1 MSGHMS
7 LLAHGNCGSSIEHN
21 VHKQWRCCGYVSGIA
36 SMTDV
41 TGFGLRGTMNLA
53 ERCNLK
59 GVVIDID
66 ALPIL
71 DGAST
76 LISDGQRSSLHGQ
89 NRAAIRIDAG
99 GGPMPPN
106 TEIILIRRQ
115 AAAFLQPCQLMQMAA
130 LAALLNLVIDAAII
144 GHLTSDYTGL
154 RLPEAANGTLLHVLR
169 ITRFLFD
176 DY

>member
-1 MSGHMS
+1 
-7 LLAHGNCGSSIEHN
+7 
-21 VHKQWRCCGYVSGIA
+21 
-36 SMTDV
+36 MTDV
-41 TGFGLRGTMNLA
+41 TGFGLARHAMNLA
-53 ERCNLK
+53 ERCKLK

-106 TEIILIRRQ
+106 TEIIFDPQTSGGLL
-115 AAAFLQPCQLMQMAA
+115 AACQKLMQMVCWQRS
-130 LAALLNLVIDAAII
+130 LNLV
-144 GHLTSDYTGL
+144 TMRQSS
-154 RLPEAANGTLLHVLR
+154 GT
-169 ITRFLFD
+169 
-176 DY
+176 